1 MSEIALPGFRG
12 ALLSAFSL
20 SFALGQFFSAV
31 GQQILVKTSPL
42 EFRRAFYS
50 EFVILG
56 LWLLVLVTLPESPY
70 WLSRKGKH
78 DKARRALQR
87 LIGNV
92 EGYDVELEYSVIQQ
106 EVENSIAF
114 TASQGSSDWAAMRKP
129 VNMKR
134 TLIAAL
140 PFTYQNFV
148 GTPLVFGESAS
159 PSPFQT

>member
-1 MSEIALPGFRG
+1 MSEIVLPGFRG

-31 GQQILVKTSPL
+31 GQQILVKTSLL

-78 DKARRALQR
+78 DKAGRALLR
-87 LIGNV
+87 LIGNNV
-92 EGYDVELEYSVIQQ
+92 EGYNVELEYSVIQQ
-106 EVENSIAF
+106 EVENSMAF
-114 TASQGSSDWAAMRKP
+114 TASQGSSD
-129 VNMKR
+129 
-134 TLIAAL
+134 
-140 PFTYQNFV
+140 
-148 GTPLVFGESAS
+148 
-159 PSPFQT
+159 